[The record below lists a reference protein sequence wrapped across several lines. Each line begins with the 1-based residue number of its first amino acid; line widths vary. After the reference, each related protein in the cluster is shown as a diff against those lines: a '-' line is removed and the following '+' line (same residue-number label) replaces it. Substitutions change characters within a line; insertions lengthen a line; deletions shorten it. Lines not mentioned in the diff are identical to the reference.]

1 VKKLTP
7 EESNMEKSNKN
18 LLLVSAM
25 LLSMASVQAW
35 AAPSAEQIAKL
46 GNELTP
52 LGAEQAGNAAGTI
65 PAWTGGVSAP
75 AGYKSGDHHPDPFAD
90 DSVKF
95 TIDGNNMAQYADQ
108 LTPGQQAVLKTYDT
122 FKMNVYPSH
131 RSAAAPQYI
140 YDATLKNASNAKLA
154 EGGSGVTG
162 AIMGIPF
169 PLPSSGV
176 EVIWNHVLRW
186 RAATLERNFVQAP
199 MTRGGDYT
207 LVKFNEKVLFDYGLE
222 GAVEAE
228 LDNVILR
235 FKQRVQSPARLAGRI
250 LLIHETLDQEKEHR
264 KAWVYNP
271 GQRRVRRAPN
281 VAFDNPGTAADDLR
295 TSDQL
300 DMFNGSPERYNW
312 KLVGKKEIYVPY
324 NSYKLH
330 SDQLKY
336 SDVLI
341 PKHLNPEHLRYE
353 LHRVWVVDAT
363 LKEGA
368 RHIYKRRTFY
378 IDEDS
383 WQVLLVDQYDNRDQI
398 WRVSEGHAINYYD
411 VPNYWY
417 TVEAHYDLQSGRYL
431 ALGLNNEEKMYD
443 FNADLDKKDFTTGAL
458 RREGKR

>member
-1 VKKLTP
+1 MVRQMAKP
-7 EESNMEKSNKN
+7 NNS
-18 LLLVSAM
+18 LLRAMLPVTAM
-25 LLSMASVQAW
+25 LLSMSWAQVS
-35 AAPSAEQIAKL
+35 AAPSAEEIAKL

-52 LGAEQAGNAAGTI
+52 FGAVQAGNAAGTI

-75 AGYKSGDHHPDPFAD
+75 AGYQVGDHHPDPFAD

-95 TIDGNNMAQYADQ
+95 TISSENMAQYAEQ
-108 LTPGQQAVLKTYDT
+108 LSPGQKALLETYDT

-140 YDATLKNASNAKLA
+140 YDATLKNASTAKLA
-154 EGGSGVTG
+154 DGGNGVTG
-162 AIMGIPF
+162 AVQGIPF
-169 PLPSSGV
+169 PLPTSGN
-176 EVIWNHVLRW
+176 EVIWNHILRW
-186 RAATLERNFVQAP
+186 RAATLERNFGSAAV
-199 MTRGGDYT
+199 TRGGSYAM
-207 LVKFNEKVLFDYGLE
+207 VKINEKVLFDYGLPD
-222 GAVEAE
+222 ATEAE

-235 FKQRVQSPARLAGRI
+235 FKQRVESPARLAGRI

-264 KAWVYNP
+264 KAWIYNP

-281 VAFDNPGTAADDLR
+281 VAFDNPGTAADGLR

-300 DMFNGSPERYNW
+300 DMFNGSPERYDW
-312 KLVGKKEIYVPY
+312 ELVGKKEMYVPY
-324 NSYKLH
+324 NAYKLH
-330 SDQLKY
+330 SDNLKY

-341 PKHLNPEHLRYE
+341 AKHLNPEHLRYE
-353 LHRVWVVDAT
+353 LHRVWVVEAT
-363 LKEGA
+363 LKEGS

-383 WQVLLVDQYDNRDQI
+383 WQILLVDQYDNRDQI

-431 ALGLNNEEKMYD
+431 ALGLNNEEEMYD
-443 FNADLDKKDFTTGAL
+443 FKADLSKKDFTVGAL
-458 RREGKR
+458 RREGRR